1 MKLELAGHRRWED
14 SLQRIDKPDLGI
26 SPSGDLRLI
35 DTPCDSHNRRYV

>member
-26 SPSGDLRLI
+26 LPPDALRLI
-35 DTPCDSHNRRYV
+35 DPAVIRTVGVT